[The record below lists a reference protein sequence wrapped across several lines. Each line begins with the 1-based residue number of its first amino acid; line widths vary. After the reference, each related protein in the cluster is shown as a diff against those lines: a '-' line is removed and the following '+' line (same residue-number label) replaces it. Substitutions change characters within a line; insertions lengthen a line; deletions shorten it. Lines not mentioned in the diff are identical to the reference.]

1 MLDGFVPWS
10 PARASQYVEAG
21 YWEGQTVCQMVYDR
35 CDAYPDQIA
44 LIEGGHRLSYRDLKE
59 RTEQLA
65 AQLSR
70 SGIKPDMRVVLQLP
84 NSFEFVLVYL
94 ALVRVGA
101 IPVMALRAHRQTEIQ
116 HFANIAGAGAL
127 IICDVYHKFDYRPMA
142 DAVRQAV
149 PSLEL
154 VLVHGEPLDGQI
166 DLRTL
171 LSARLSDAELAECA
185 AGYCTDATTIATML
199 LSGGTTSMSKL
210 IPRTHNDYVLNAKLC
225 GKAAQ
230 FGPETV
236 FLAILPLGH
245 NYNLA
250 SPGLL
255 GVFYYG
261 GTVVIGHELD
271 TASVFAEVERSG
283 VTVIAAAVPLIT
295 KWLDSEAEI
304 QRYDTSSLRVIQNG
318 GARLAPE
325 LRRRLIERLHCIP
338 QEVYGTAE
346 GLVNM
351 TRLDDPEE
359 LLLESSGAPVC
370 DADEIKVV
378 GEDGAELADG
388 EIGELVVRG
397 PYTICGYFN
406 APEKNAAA
414 FTADGFYRMGDAV
427 RKSGRY
433 VFCDGRKQDL
443 INRGGEKI
451 SCDEVE
457 SILLKHP
464 KVVQAAVIAVPDPV
478 FGEKGC
484 AVLQLRSGQT
494 MDLPELVSFMR
505 GQGIASFKFPE
516 RLEVR
521 DHLPISP
528 VGKILKK
535 ELKAMVVQPG

>member
-10 PARASQYVEAG
+10 AARAEHYRRSG
-21 YWEGQTVCQMVYDR
+21 YWEGLTVSQMVYDR
-35 CDAYPDQIA
+35 CDTYPDRIA
-44 LIEGGHRLSYRDLKE
+44 LIEGERRLTYRELRQ

-65 AQLSR
+65 AQFALA
-70 SGIKPDMRVVLQLP
+70 GVTPEMRVVLQLP
-84 NSFEFVLVYL
+84 NSLDFVLVYL

-101 IPVMALRAHRQTEIQ
+101 IPVMALRAHRRQEIQ
-116 HFANIAGAGAL
+116 HFASIAGASAL
-127 IICDVYHKFDYRPMA
+127 IVCDVFHNFDYRPMA
-142 DAVRQAV
+142 DAVRAAV
-149 PSLEL
+149 PSLDL
-154 VLVHGEPLDGQI
+154 VMVLGEPLDGQV
-166 DLRTL
+166 DLRPML
-171 LSARLSDAELAECA
+171 EARLPDADLARIS
-185 AGYCTDATTIATML
+185 AGFGKDPGAVATML

-210 IPRTHNDYVLNAKLC
+210 IPRTHDDYVLNAKLC
-225 GKAAQ
+225 GRVAQ
-230 FGPETV
+230 YDTTTV

-250 SPGLL
+250 SPGIL

-261 GTVVIGHELD
+261 GAVVVGGDLD
-271 TASVFAEVERSG
+271 TDAIFAEVARNK
-283 VTVIAAAVPLIT
+283 VTVIAAAVPLIS
-295 KWLDSEAEI
+295 KWLASEDEI
-304 QRYDTSSLRVIQNG
+304 RRHDISSLKVIQNG

-325 LRRRLIERLHCIP
+325 LRRRLRDQLGCIP

-351 TRLDDPEE
+351 TRLDDPDD

-378 GEDGAELADG
+378 GEDGAELPDG
-388 EIGELVVRG
+388 EIGELLVRG

-406 APEKNAAA
+406 APEKNATA

-427 RKSGRY
+427 RKIGRY
-433 VFCDGRKQDL
+433 VFCDGRKQDQ

-464 KVVQAAVIAVPDPV
+464 KVVHAAVIAVPDPV
-478 FGEKGC
+478 FGEKAC
-484 AVLQLRSGQT
+484 AVLQLRGGES

-516 RLEVR
+516 RLELR
-521 DHLPISP
+521 DQLPISP

-535 ELKAMVVQPG
+535 ELRAIVAQSC